1 MHIDS
6 YHFGTIVIDG
16 IEYTRDCMLIGGN
29 VYPDWWRKSGHL
41 LNIEDLNVIIK
52 ANPSNLIIGT
62 GSAGAMKVPESV
74 LDKLEQHQIQ
84 TEVFMTS
91 EAVERF
97 NKLSKTQDDVAAAFH
112 LTC

>member
-6 YHFGTIVIDG
+6 YHFGTIIIDG
-16 IEYTRDCMLIGGN
+16 SEYTSDCILIGEK

-41 LNIEDLNVIIK
+41 LYLEDLDLIIQAK
-52 ANPSNLIIGT
+52 PVTLIIGT
-62 GSAGAMKVPESV
+62 GSAGAMKVPKSV
-74 LDKLEQHQIQ
+74 LEQLEQYPIQ
-84 TEVFMTS
+84 TEVFKTS

-97 NKLSKTQDDVAAAFH
+97 NELSKIQDDAAAAFH